1 MPLRSEVC
9 MGTAGCQPPSN
20 SETGQNISSTG
31 PSPQPPALSSMPVPL
46 EQEPGFQV
54 PRGPFQ
60 PSASPCTAP
69 EAAQQ
74 LPPALRVLRDRDD
87 LPVAVRARSHTD
99 NSARTHAC
107 PHETRKFSL
116 AHWPR
121 PCSGCSA
128 PSLGVAGGR
137 QGLQLAPRCT
147 PTPGQGPERGK
158 QGSETRTT
166 CLEGHG

>member
-1 MPLRSEVC
+1 MPTTIQHRDGAEHLLHWTKPSATCPVFDACPTGAGTWVPGPQRSLP
-9 MGTAGCQPPSN
+9 T
-20 SETGQNISSTG
+20 
-31 PSPQPPALSSMPVPL
+31 
-46 EQEPGFQV
+46 
-54 PRGPFQ
+54 
-60 PSASPCTAP
+60 SASPCTAP

-121 PCSGCSA
+121 LCSGCSA

-147 PTPGQGPERGK
+147 PAPSQGPERGK